1 MAKLR
6 IYSDIVTQDQQ
17 QEMQLWGM
25 AGGVTFND
33 VAQFCDSLPAD
44 DPDIDVLLHC
54 DGGSVS
60 EGWSIYDRLRAT
72 GKNITCIVEGK
83 AHSMA
88 TIVLMAA
95 PKENRKAY
103 ENAEILIHNPYCFT
117 QRPLNADALANLEK
131 DLRREQEK
139 MVHLYVERCGCSE
152 DDIQAQMNR
161 DTPMDVNEA
170 IKYGLIGEV
179 LTPMSAKHITEKFS
193 INQNPKVMENENV
206 EVKKSLFDKM
216 LEKLGFKSVEDVK
229 FGMAL
234 NTADGATIE
243 VEREEGEPQV
253 GDKAAP
259 DGEFVMPDGSTIVV
273 QGGEIVEIKPAATA
287 EEETSEEP
295 KAEEST
301 EDEILEQDDDKA
313 EIERLKSENDD
324 LKAEIEELKKKLE
337 DANANAKSVDDLRIL
352 NAVKI
357 AGGEK
362 VLAKIASDYKPEGRK
377 KEDERAEEQVLAKT
391 ITADE
396 ILAKSK
402 ENKSKKK

>member
-6 IYSDIVTQDQQ
+6 IYTDIVTQDEKECLQA
-17 QEMQLWGM
+17 WGM

-33 VAQFCDSLPAD
+33 VSAFCDAIPAD

-54 DGGSVS
+54 DGGSVN

-88 TIVLMAA
+88 SVILMAA
-95 PKENRKAY
+95 PKEQRKAY
-103 ENAEILIHNPYCFT
+103 ENAEILIHNPYCYT
-117 QRPLNADALANLEK
+117 TRPLNADALDALAA
-131 DLRREQEK
+131 DMRREQTK
-139 MVHLYVERCGCSE
+139 MVDLYVERCGCDRE
-152 DDIQAQMNR
+152 AIQAQMDKDMPMNV
-161 DTPMDVNEA
+161 DTAMSFG
-170 IKYGLIGEV
+170 IIGEI
-179 LTPMSAKHITEKFS
+179 LTPMSAKKITEDFHPN
-193 INQNPKVMENENV
+193 INNHKQEKKMSENV
-206 EVKKSLFDKM
+206 EVKKSLLDKM
-216 LEKLGFKSVEDVK
+216 LEKLGFKTVEDVK
-229 FGMAL
+229 FGMSL

-253 GDKAAP
+253 GDKASP

-273 QGGEIVEIKPAATA
+273 ENGEIVEIKPKVVD
-287 EEETSEEP
+287 EQSI
-295 KAEEST
+295 
-301 EDEILEQDDDKA
+301 EDDILEQDDDKA

-324 LKAEIEELKKKLE
+324 LKAQIEELKQQLE
-337 DANANAKSVDDLRIL
+337 DAKKNAKTTDDLRIL

-377 KEDERAEEQVLAKT
+377 KEDERAEEAVQAKS
-391 ITADE
+391 ISKED
-396 ILAKSK
+396 ILARYD
-402 ENKSKKK
+402 EVKKKK

>member
-6 IYSDIVTQDQQ
+6 IYTDIVTQDEKECLQA
-17 QEMQLWGM
+17 WGM

-33 VAQFCDSLPAD
+33 VSAFCDAIPAD

-54 DGGSVS
+54 DGGSVN

-88 TIVLMAA
+88 TVVLMAA
-95 PKENRKAY
+95 PKEQRKAY
-103 ENAEILIHNPYCFT
+103 ENSEILIHNPYCYT
-117 QRPLNADALANLEK
+117 TRPLNADALDALAA
-131 DLRREQEK
+131 DMRREQTK
-139 MVHLYVERCGCSE
+139 MVDLYVERCGCDRE
-152 DDIQAQMNR
+152 AIQAQM
-161 DTPMDVNEA
+161 DKDMPMNVSKAMEF
-170 IKYGLIGEV
+170 GLIGEV
-179 LTPMSAKHITEKFS
+179 LTPMSAKSISEKFNS
-193 INQNPKVMENENV
+193 INPNQKSMEKENV
-206 EVKKSLFDKM
+206 EVKKSLLDKM
-216 LEKLGFKSVEDVK
+216 LEKLGFKTVEDVK
-229 FGMAL
+229 FGMSL

-253 GDKAAP
+253 GDKASP

-273 QGGEIVEIKPAATA
+273 ENGEIVEIKPAAEA
-287 EEETSEEP
+287 EQSEE
-295 KAEEST
+295 
-301 EDEILEQDDDKA
+301 DDILEQDDDKA

-324 LKAEIEELKKKLE
+324 LKAQIEQLKQQLE
-337 DANANAKSVDDLRIL
+337 DAKKNAKTTDDLRIL

-377 KEDERAEEQVLAKT
+377 KEDERSEEAVQAKS
-391 ITADE
+391 ISKED
-396 ILAKSK
+396 ILARYD
-402 ENKSKKK
+402 EVKKKK

>member
-6 IYSDIVTQDQQ
+6 IYTDIVTQDEKECLQA
-17 QEMQLWGM
+17 WGM

-33 VAQFCDSLPAD
+33 VSAFCDAIPAD

-54 DGGSVS
+54 DGGSVN

-88 TIVLMAA
+88 SVILMAA
-95 PKENRKAY
+95 PKEQRKAY
-103 ENAEILIHNPYCFT
+103 ENAEILIHNPYCYT
-117 QRPLNADALANLEK
+117 TRPLNADALDALAA
-131 DLRREQEK
+131 DMRREQTK
-139 MVHLYVERCGCSE
+139 MVDLYVERCGCDRE
-152 DDIQAQMNR
+152 AIQAQM
-161 DTPMDVNEA
+161 DKDMPMNVSKAMEL
-170 IKYGLIGEV
+170 GLIGEV
-179 LTPMSAKHITEKFS
+179 LTPMSAKSISEKFNS
-193 INQNPKVMENENV
+193 INPNQKSMEKENV
-206 EVKKSLFDKM
+206 EVKKSLLDKM
-216 LEKLGFKSVEDVK
+216 LEKLGFKSVEEVK

-253 GDKAAP
+253 GDKASP
-259 DGEFVMPDGSTIVV
+259 DGEFVMPDGTTIVIEN
-273 QGGEIVEIKPAATA
+273 GEIVEIKPAAEA
-287 EEETSEEP
+287 EQSEE
-295 KAEEST
+295 
-301 EDEILEQDDDKA
+301 DDILEQDDDKA

-324 LKAEIEELKKKLE
+324 LKAQIEELKQQLE
-337 DANANAKSVDDLRIL
+337 DAKKNAKTTDDLRIL

-377 KEDERAEEQVLAKT
+377 KEDERAEEAVQAKS
-391 ITADE
+391 ISKED
-396 ILAKSK
+396 ILARYD
-402 ENKSKKK
+402 EVKKKK